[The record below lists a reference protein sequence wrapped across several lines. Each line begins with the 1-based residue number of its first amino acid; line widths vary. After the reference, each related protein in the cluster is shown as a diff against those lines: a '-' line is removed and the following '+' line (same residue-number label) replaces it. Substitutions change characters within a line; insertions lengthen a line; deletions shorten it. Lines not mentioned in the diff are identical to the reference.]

1 MILACS
7 PASLNEAITLSTLRF
22 GEMGSQVRNTVKVN
36 REYTVPELQDLHRRA
51 NERAQLLGHKIRAY
65 ERVMVENGTEIP
77 DQAKLSA
84 IIK

>member
-1 MILACS
+1 
-7 PASLNEAITLSTLRF
+7 
-22 GEMGSQVRNTVKVN
+22 MGSQVRNTVKVN

-65 ERVMVENGTEIP
+65 ERVMAEHGTEIP
-77 DQAKLSA
+77 DEKKLNA

>member
-7 PASLNEAITLSTLRF
+7 PAALNEAITLSTLRF

-36 REYTVPELQDLHRRA
+36 REYTVPELQELHRREK
-51 NERAQLLGHKIRAY
+51 ERGQLLNHKIRAY
-65 ERVMVENGTEIP
+65 ERVMLENGTEIP
-77 DQAKLSA
+77 DQKKLNA